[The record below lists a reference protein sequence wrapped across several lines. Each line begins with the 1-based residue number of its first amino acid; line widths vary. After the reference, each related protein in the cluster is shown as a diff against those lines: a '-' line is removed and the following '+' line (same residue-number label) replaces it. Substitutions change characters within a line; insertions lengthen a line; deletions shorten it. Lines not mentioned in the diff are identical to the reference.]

1 MARPRKITDE
11 RLLHAAGLVIARIGP
26 KFVLADVAAEAGV
39 ATGTLMHR
47 FGSKHGLLVAMIDGA
62 TAAIESD
69 GPAGPAGPDGPST
82 PSAPGVTSGPD
93 GPDPVRAVRDRIV
106 AHYAALDDARSAA
119 NNLAQLAVDL
129 ADDDLRPRMA
139 RLHAAVERALE
150 PLLADGF
157 PGAPPP
163 PVAAPGVVDEDV
175 EPAPLLVAD
184 PGHQGLDVGRH
195 HVVAAH
201 RDAVTAGRGHQLGGL
216 LDGLRAADR
225 ALGFP
230 GGTAGDVYGRAGRTQ
245 LDGHAPPGPAGRPGH
260 QRDGVVQL
268 HR

>member
-1 MARPRKITDE
+1 VARPRKITDE

-163 PVAAPGVVDEDV
+163 PVAARIL
-175 EPAPLLVAD
+175 AALAD
-184 PGHQGLDVGRH
+184 
-195 HVVAAH
+195 
-201 RDAVTAGRGHQLGGL
+201 
-216 LDGLRAADR
+216 
-225 ALGFP
+225 
-230 GGTAGDVYGRAGRTQ
+230 GTAIRWSA
-245 LDGHAPPGPAGRPGH
+245 APHGSLRERLTADIGAVLTAWRH
-260 QRDGVVQL
+260 IEKEIDR
-268 HR
+268 